1 MTDLLYD
8 DTYNKTRANEDNIT
22 SPKTLNTSH
31 DERTK
36 SLDEFGAAFY
46 FQNRVSNIGY
56 DNPSFDVSSEQ
67 HHQKNTNTDDFSSDD
82 ESMLGA
88 NTMNNTRPNHDHL
101 YEAPK
106 QVTYQDQNNESAL

>member
-1 MTDLLYD
+1 MIIKLKKQMFVVSTEYVKLWLLAKKQGYD
-8 DTYNKTRANEDNIT
+8 CFYLPTV
-22 SPKTLNTSH
+22 
-31 DERTK
+31 
-36 SLDEFGAAFY
+36 GAAFY

-88 NTMNNTRPNHDHL
+88 NTMNNTR
-101 YEAPK
+101 
-106 QVTYQDQNNESAL
+106 